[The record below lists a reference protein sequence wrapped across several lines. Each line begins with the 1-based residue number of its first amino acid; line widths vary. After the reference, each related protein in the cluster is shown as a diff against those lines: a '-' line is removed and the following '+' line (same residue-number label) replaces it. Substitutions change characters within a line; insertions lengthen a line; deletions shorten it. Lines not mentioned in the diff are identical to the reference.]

1 MTLQVPSVSDSKSAQ
16 SIDVSESV
24 FGKEYNEALVH
35 QVVTGYL
42 ASARAGTR
50 AQKTR
55 SEVRGGGRKPWRQKG
70 TGNARAGTIRSPI
83 WRSGG
88 VTFAAKPQSHVQ
100 KVNKK
105 MYRGAVC
112 SILSELLRQ
121 DRLVVDNGIVPA
133 DSKTQQLLSKL
144 GDERD
149 VLVVTVAE
157 EPNLILA
164 SRNVKSIEVRSI
176 NNVDPVSLVAHKKVI
191 MTEQALKELE
201 GRLA

>member
-1 MTLQVPSVSDSKSAQ
+1 MTLQVPSASDNDSAQ
-16 SIDVSESV
+16 SVNVSESV

-42 ASARAGTR
+42 AGARAGTK

-105 MYRGAVC
+105 MYRGAVS

-121 DRLVVDNGIVPA
+121 NRLVVANDIVPA
-133 DSKTQQLLSKL
+133 DSKTKQLLEKL
-144 GDERD
+144 GDELD
-149 VLVVTVAE
+149 VLLVTAIE

-164 SRNVKSIEVRSI
+164 SRNVKSIEVRSV

-191 MTEQALKELE
+191 MTEQALKEIE